1 MASALQDAID
11 VLGRAR
17 KRLAE
22 FDPVGYQAP
31 FARHEAEW
39 VDRGD
44 AVASRQRE
52 NQRAVNI
59 GKLSGATI
67 KPPPGSRAKSA
78 IARKLPPMAVEAA
91 VVIVRQNDRHRNDQA
106 KHMPSAETKDRCRS
120 WWVLTVRADA
130 RQWRVPWGLVVRK
143 TPHLAHRRRFAL
155 FRPP

>member
-1 MASALQDAID
+1 MAFALQDAID

-22 FDPVGYQAP
+22 FHPVGYQAP

-59 GKLSGATI
+59 GK
-67 KPPPGSRAKSA
+67 
-78 IARKLPPMAVEAA
+78 
-91 VVIVRQNDRHRNDQA
+91 IVRRHDQAAARFTGQIGYCPQTAPYVGRGGRGHRSTNDDQA